1 MDNKI
6 LTRVGRAL
14 SWDVAVPIAACF
26 TLLAIWGRPLDWVLI
41 MLISAALIGGV
52 IVAVH
57 HAEIIALRVG
67 EPFGT
72 LILALAVT
80 IIEVSLI
87 VSLMLAGGTTA
98 STLARDT
105 VFATVM
111 IVCNGVVG
119 LCLLMGAWR
128 HRVLVFRVEG
138 TTPALSVLATLTILT
153 LVLPTFTSSTP
164 GPTLSHPQLVFVGV
178 VSLTLYGVF
187 VFVQTVR
194 HRGYFLPVGVE
205 SEDSA
210 PARPSLAMALKSL
223 GLLFLCLIAV
233 VGLAKLL
240 APVIETAVANL
251 SAPPSVVGIAIA
263 LMVLLPETVAAVR
276 AALRDRMQ
284 TSFNLA
290 LGSALATIGLTI
302 PAVAV
307 TSIALGLRLDLG
319 LPAKEMILLVLTLMI
334 SAMTLA
340 GGRSTVLQGAV
351 HLVLFAV
358 FLFLAVVP

>member
-1 MDNKI
+1 MIRRLLFNASTWS
-6 LTRVGRAL
+6 LV
-14 SWDVAVPIAACF
+14 VPVAACIM
-26 TLLAIWGRPLDWVLI
+26 LAAVWGRPLGWILLSLVA
-41 MLISAALIGGV
+41 AALIAGV

-57 HAEIIALRVG
+57 HAEVVALRVG

-80 IIEVSLI
+80 VIEVSLI
-87 VSLMLAGGTTA
+87 VSLMLSGGATA

-105 VFATVM
+105 VYATVM

-119 LCLLMGAWR
+119 LCLMVGALR
-128 HRVLVFRVEG
+128 HRVLAFRVEG
-138 TTPALSVLATLTILT
+138 TNPALSVLATLTILT
-153 LVLPTFTSSTP
+153 LVLPTFTSTTP
-164 GPTLSHPQLVFVGV
+164 GPTLSLAQLIFVGV

-205 SEDSA
+205 SEGAQPAPPAASA
-210 PARPSLAMALKSL
+210 ALTSLA
-223 GLLFLCLIAV
+223 LLFLCLVAV
-233 VGLAKLL
+233 VGLAKVL
-240 APVIETAVANL
+240 APSIEAVVAAAA
-251 SAPPSVVGIAIA
+251 APHAVVGIAIA
-263 LMVLLPETVAAVR
+263 LMVLLPETLAAVR
-276 AALRDRMQ
+276 TALRDRMQ

-302 PAVAV
+302 PAVAA
-307 TSIALGLRLDLG
+307 TSIVLGLRLDLG
-319 LPAKEMILLVLTLMI
+319 LPAKEMVLLVLTLMI

-358 FLFLAVVP
+358 FLFLAIVP